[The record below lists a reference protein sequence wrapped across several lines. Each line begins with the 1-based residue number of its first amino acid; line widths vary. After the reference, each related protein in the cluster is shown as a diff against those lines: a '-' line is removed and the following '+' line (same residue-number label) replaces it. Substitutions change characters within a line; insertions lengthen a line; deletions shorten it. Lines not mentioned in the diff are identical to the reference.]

1 MVFKIVGIIYFFFV
15 FFMVI
20 NLNNIKIF
28 FDEIKLDDNKNK
40 LSIKDLSNVL
50 LIMWLID
57 KYINVWYIKI
67 CYYVV

>member
-15 FFMVI
+15 FFLVI

-28 FDEIKLDDNKNK
+28 FGEINLDDNKNK

>member
-28 FDEIKLDDNKNK
+28 FDEINLDDNKNK